1 MKKTSRRVFLA
12 ASVKAALFSAYASGS
27 PIMSGPTPW
36 SNWSGGQTCRP
47 AGRHDITDEDELRK
61 ILRSSSGQIRPV
73 GSSHSFSPLVPT
85 DGHLIVV
92 DQLNQIRSYD
102 QKAMTVTLGAGAR
115 LGDLGAQLDAIGQG
129 MINLPDI
136 DRQTIAGAMAT
147 GTHGTGV
154 TLPALSSMIVG
165 LRLVTPNGNVL
176 NIDTSDMEM
185 LHAARVNVGALGIVT
200 EVTIQNRESYKLK
213 KREWAAPTEDILE
226 NFADLTDNHRH
237 FEIFPLVYSDYSLAL
252 SMDETNEPIGKTE
265 TEPSDDA
272 SIAESLGLTANPT
285 PAERRKLSNITAS
298 RIQPSESVDVSY
310 KLLSNLRNSRFNE
323 MEYSVPVEAGAEC
336 LREILKTIYDKKID
350 VVFPLE
356 YRYVKA
362 DKDWLSMA
370 YGDHPHATISI
381 HRTASEDF
389 APYFDIIEPIFWK
402 YAGRPH
408 WGKIHS
414 LKHKELVN
422 LYPRY
427 ADFMELRKS
436 LDPSGRLLNT
446 HLRTL
451 FNA

>member
-176 NIDTSDMEM
+176 NIDTSPT
-185 LHAARVNVGALGIVT
+185 G
-200 EVTIQNRESYKLK
+200 EVTFPVKY
-213 KREWAAPTEDILE
+213 IL
-226 NFADLTDNHRH
+226 NTSPVSISPPFCSILPRFTL
-237 FEIFPLVYSDYSLAL
+237 PLVSEA
-252 SMDETNEPIGKTE
+252 
-265 TEPSDDA
+265 
-272 SIAESLGLTANPT
+272 
-285 PAERRKLSNITAS
+285 KLVTVLPVLNTAS
-298 RIQPSESVDVSY
+298 SKVSTV
-310 KLLSNLRNSRFNE
+310 LS
-323 MEYSVPVEAGAEC
+323 
-336 LREILKTIYDKKID
+336 
-350 VVFPLE
+350 
-356 YRYVKA
+356 
-362 DKDWLSMA
+362 
-370 YGDHPHATISI
+370 
-381 HRTASEDF
+381 
-389 APYFDIIEPIFWK
+389 
-402 YAGRPH
+402 
-408 WGKIHS
+408 
-414 LKHKELVN
+414 
-422 LYPRY
+422 
-427 ADFMELRKS
+427 
-436 LDPSGRLLNT
+436 
-446 HLRTL
+446 
-451 FNA
+451 

>member
-1 MKKTSRRVFLA
+1 
-12 ASVKAALFSAYASGS
+12 
-27 PIMSGPTPW
+27 
-36 SNWSGGQTCRP
+36 
-47 AGRHDITDEDELRK
+47 
-61 ILRSSSGQIRPV
+61 
-73 GSSHSFSPLVPT
+73 
-85 DGHLIVV
+85 
-92 DQLNQIRSYD
+92 
-102 QKAMTVTLGAGAR
+102 MTVTLGAGAR

-298 RIQPSESVDVSY
+298 RIQPSESVDISY

-414 LKHKELVN
+414 LKHKDLVN

-427 ADFMELRKS
+427 EDFMELRKS
-436 LDPSGRLLNT
+436 LDPSGRLLNA